1 MSRFE
6 PLDQS
11 FFASNPKISREER
24 LPYPKYRYT
33 KYFWLINLQQAA
45 YTRKQ
50 AAYLVQLLRKAV
62 VQVFTEGTAVAFA
75 HPNHRWNKTYIGEN
89 ELQIAIEVGPK
100 KGRVHCHLIQE
111 VKHRSMINIDPKD
124 VKIRIN
130 ALLAAWTGGRVTNV
144 FVSRKVHPSSK
155 PLEEYIDKDNV
166 PWADQSQMVSG
177 LFTYT
182 LTNNGEQPNWV
193 VYKNAPERVAEI
205 PLREKAIHYPEEDLK
220 KRPGPQPIYT
230 PYAASSSDPL
240 DFEFRGASSRAAF

>member
-1 MSRFE
+1 MSKFP
-6 PLDQS
+6 PLDET
-11 FFASNPKISREER
+11 FFNSNPKIDRSER
-24 LPYPKYRYT
+24 FPYPKYRYT

-50 AAYLVQLLRKAV
+50 AEYLVQLLRKAV
-62 VQVFTEGTAVAFA
+62 IEVFTDGAAVAFA

-130 ALLAAWTGGRVTNV
+130 DLLARWTGGRVTNV
-144 FVSRKVHPSSK
+144 FVSRKIHPSSK

-166 PWADQSQMVSG
+166 PWADRSKMVTG

-182 LTNNGEQPNWV
+182 LVNDGAEPDWV
-193 VYKNAPERVAEI
+193 IYRNAPEKVAEI
-205 PLREKAIHYPEEDLK
+205 RVPAAEPVPEKTKVPK
-220 KRPGPQPIYT
+220 KPWVRPPVVT
-230 PYAASSSDPL
+230 PYAASSSGVEP
-240 DFEFRGASSRAAF
+240 F